1 MTGPSRIAGGGGPL
15 PFTFA
20 GKRLEGQ
27 TGDSIASALL
37 ANGIV
42 TVGRSFKYRRPRGI
56 LSADHQHGPILA
68 AAVVLGV
75 RHPRPHDLSG
85 VGVAVAVWHVGDAQR
100 ARRGRIDLDR
110 RG

>member
-56 LSADHQHGPILA
+56 LSAGEDKPNAIVDVTLNGIRVPTASPNSAIVLGKA
-68 AAVVLGV
+68 AAWRSAGF
-75 RHPRPHDLSG
+75 PFQPH
-85 VGVAVAVWHVGDAQR
+85 
-100 ARRGRIDLDR
+100 
-110 RG
+110 